1 MYALKGFRR
10 LGTGQW
16 MLDIATD
23 ISKKIVFMS
32 SFRQFK
38 EIRCSK
44 SINLKTGFEEIPQYN
59 NNQNDRE

>member
-44 SINLKTGFEEIPQYN
+44 SINLRTGFEEIP
-59 NNQNDRE
+59 

>member
-23 ISKKIVFMS
+23 ILKKMVIH
-32 SFRQFK
+32 
-38 EIRCSK
+38 E
-44 SINLKTGFEEIPQYN
+44 
-59 NNQNDRE
+59 